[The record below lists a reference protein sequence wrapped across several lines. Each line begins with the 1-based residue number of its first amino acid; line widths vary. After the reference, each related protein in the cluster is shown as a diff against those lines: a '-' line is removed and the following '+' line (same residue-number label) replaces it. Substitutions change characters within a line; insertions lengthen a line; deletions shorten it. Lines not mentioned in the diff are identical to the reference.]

1 MDEAKGVKAMGN
13 EQQPI
18 TFGKLME
25 VDIHEVWLHEAH
37 DFTPWLAENLE
48 RLSEVIGMHLEA
60 ETIEAQVGEFRGD
73 ILTTGPEGQSVLIEN
88 QLERSDHSHLGQIMT
103 YLAGLDARVVVWI
116 ARDFAEQHVSAIQWL
131 NQHTENEFA
140 FFALKLRVV
149 GIADS
154 PLVPIFEVIAKPNN
168 WERQVRDE
176 RTGSRAENVKRY
188 REFWTHYA
196 RRHPG
201 DGVKANHGLANAWVR
216 PRKEAPAISLAFS
229 YASGYAGIFFT
240 SRPDFSKDALKEWR
254 GKHRQIISDK
264 LGGGEHW
271 KSFDTHNR
279 ENWDAMCGWLH
290 EKLGQYRSIIEEAGQ
305 TSEMGSSAIS
315 ASAS

>member
-1 MDEAKGVKAMGN
+1 M
-13 EQQPI
+13 
-18 TFGKLME
+18 
-25 VDIHEVWLHEAH
+25 
-37 DFTPWLAENLE
+37 
-48 RLSEVIGMHLEA
+48 
-60 ETIEAQVGEFRGD
+60 
-73 ILTTGPEGQSVLIEN
+73 
-88 QLERSDHSHLGQIMT
+88 
-103 YLAGLDARVVVWI
+103 
-116 ARDFAEQHVSAIQWL
+116 SAIQWL
-131 NQHTENEFA
+131 NRHTENEFA

-149 GIADS
+149 QIDDS

-176 RTGSRAENVKRY
+176 HTGSRAENVKRY

-201 DGVKANHGLANAWVR
+201 DGVKANHGLANAWIS

-240 SRPDFSKDALKEWR
+240 SRPDFSRDALKKWR

-264 LGGGEHW
+264 LGGGENW

-279 ENWDAMCGWLH
+279 ENWDAICDWLH
-290 EKLGQYRSIIEEAGQ
+290 EKLGQRLSIIEETGQ